1 MTKYYTRACNFTY
14 NSKNKI
20 KKSNTVSIGGYK
32 KISFDTIELISRKS
46 KKMIKLENIKK
57 LNKKLKK
64 KIFKDLKNISKKK
77 KFLQLNFSKHPFLM
91 GIINITPD
99 SFSDG
104 GIYNNKIKAFKRA
117 QELLKQGCDIIDLGG
132 ESTKPGSKTISEKKE
147 WNRIKGP
154 LKKISKLKVLISID
168 TRKYFVMKNA
178 YNIKMNMLNDISG
191 LNFDY
196 KTLEFLKKTKL
207 PFVIHH
213 IQKSPKDMQIKPKY
227 RNVYLDIYDFFE
239 NKIKEIREYGINH
252 NNIILDPGIGFGK
265 NMKHNITLLK
275 NISLFHSLGYPLL
288 VGTSRKRFI
297 KDISKNNDSKK
308 RYGGTISS
316 CLFLMLQ
323 GVQILRVHDLNEVK
337 QAVKVFRALYS

>member
-1 MTKYYTRACNFTY
+1 MTKYYTRACNFSY
-14 NSKNKI
+14 NSKKEN
-20 KKSNTVSIGGYK
+20 KKSNSLSLGNYK
-32 KISFDTIELISRKS
+32 NISFDTIELISRKS
-46 KKMIKLENIKK
+46 KKTVKIDNIKK
-57 LNKKLKK
+57 FNNNLKNKILN
-64 KIFKDLKNISKKK
+64 DLKNIKKK
-77 KFLQLNFSKHPFLM
+77 KTFSKFNFSGQPLLM
-91 GIINITPD
+91 GIINTTPD

-104 GIYNNKIKAFKRA
+104 GVFNNNTKAFKRA
-117 QELLKQGCDIIDLGG
+117 RELLKQGCDIIDIGG
-132 ESTKPGSKTISEKKE
+132 ESTKPGANTVKEKKE

-154 LKKISKLKVLISID
+154 LKKISKLKAFISID

-178 YNIKMNMLNDISG
+178 YKIKMDMLNDISG
-191 LNFDY
+191 LSYDI

-213 IQKSPKDMQIKPKY
+213 IQKSPKDMQIKPHY
-227 RNVYLDIYDFFE
+227 RNICLDIYDFFE
-239 NKIKEIREYGINH
+239 NKLKQIREYGIKH

-297 KDISKNNDSKK
+297 KDISKDNDSEK

-316 CLFLMLQ
+316 CIYLMMQ
-323 GVQILRVHDLNEVK
+323 GVQLLRVHDLNEVK
-337 QAVKVFRALYS
+337 QAIKVFKALY

>member
-1 MTKYYTRACNFTY
+1 MTKYYTRACNFSY
-14 NSKNKI
+14 NSKKKN
-20 KKSNTVSIGGYK
+20 KKSNSLSLGNYK
-32 KISFDTIELISRKS
+32 NISFDTIELISRKS
-46 KKMIKLENIKK
+46 KKTVKIDNIKK
-57 LNKKLKK
+57 FNKNLKN
-64 KIFKDLKNISKKK
+64 KIFNDLKNIKKK
-77 KFLQLNFSKHPFLM
+77 KTFSKFNFSGQPLLM
-91 GIINITPD
+91 GIINTTPD

-104 GIYNNKIKAFKRA
+104 GVFNNNIKAFKRA
-117 QELLKQGCDIIDLGG
+117 RELLKQGCDIIDIGG
-132 ESTKPGSKTISEKKE
+132 ESTKPGANTVKEKKE

-154 LKKISKLKVLISID
+154 LKKISKLKAFISID

-178 YNIKMNMLNDISG
+178 YKIKMDMLNDISG
-191 LNFDY
+191 LSYDI

-213 IQKSPKDMQIKPKY
+213 IQKSPKDMQIKPHY
-227 RNVYLDIYDFFE
+227 RNICLDIYDFFE
-239 NKIKEIREYGINH
+239 NKLKQIREYGIKH

-297 KDISKNNDSKK
+297 KDISKDNDSKK

-316 CLFLMLQ
+316 CIYLMMQ
-323 GVQILRVHDLNEVK
+323 GVQLLRVHDLNEVK
-337 QAVKVFRALYS
+337 QAMKVFKALY

>member
-1 MTKYYTRACNFTY
+1 MTKYYTRACNFSY
-14 NSKNKI
+14 NSKKEN
-20 KKSNTVSIGGYK
+20 KKSNSLSLGNYK
-32 KISFDTIELISRKS
+32 NISFDTIELISRKS
-46 KKMIKLENIKK
+46 KKTVKIDNIKK
-57 LNKKLKK
+57 FNNDLKNKILN
-64 KIFKDLKNISKKK
+64 DLKNIKKTKTFSK
-77 KFLQLNFSKHPFLM
+77 FNFSGQPLLM
-91 GIINITPD
+91 GIINTTPD

-104 GIYNNKIKAFKRA
+104 GVFNNNIKAFKRA
-117 QELLKQGCDIIDLGG
+117 RELLKQGCDIIDIGG
-132 ESTKPGSKTISEKKE
+132 ESTKPGAKTVKEKKE

-154 LKKISKLKVLISID
+154 LKKISKLKAFISID

-178 YNIKMNMLNDISG
+178 YKIKMDMLNDISG
-191 LNFDY
+191 LSYDI

-213 IQKSPKDMQIKPKY
+213 IQKSPKDMQIKPHYK
-227 RNVYLDIYDFFE
+227 NICLDIYDFFE
-239 NKIKEIREYGINH
+239 NKLKQIREYGIKH

-297 KDISKNNDSKK
+297 KDISKDNDSKK

-316 CLFLMLQ
+316 CIYLMMQ
-323 GVQILRVHDLNEVK
+323 GVQLLRVHDVNEVK
-337 QAVKVFRALYS
+337 QAMKVFKALY

>member
-1 MTKYYTRACNFTY
+1 MTKYYTRACNFSY
-14 NSKNKI
+14 NSKKKR
-20 KKSNTVSIGGYK
+20 KKSSSLSLGNYK
-32 KISFDTIELISRKS
+32 NISFDTIELISRKS
-46 KKMIKLENIKK
+46 KKTVKIDNIKK
-57 LNKKLKK
+57 FNKNLKN
-64 KIFKDLKNISKKK
+64 KIFNDLKNIKKK
-77 KFLQLNFSKHPFLM
+77 KTFSKFNFSGQPLLM
-91 GIINITPD
+91 GIINTTPD

-104 GIYNNKIKAFKRA
+104 GIFNDNIKAFKRA
-117 QELLKQGCDIIDLGG
+117 RELLKQGCDIIDIGG
-132 ESTKPGSKTISEKKE
+132 ESTKPGAKTVKEKKE

-154 LKKISKLKVLISID
+154 LKKISKLKAFISID

-178 YNIKMNMLNDISG
+178 YKTKMDMLNDISG
-191 LNFDY
+191 LSYDI

-213 IQKSPKDMQIKPKY
+213 IQKSPKDMQIKPHY
-227 RNVYLDIYDFFE
+227 RNICLDIYDFFE
-239 NKIKEIREYGINH
+239 NKLKQIREYGIKH

-297 KDISKNNDSKK
+297 KDISKDNDSEK

-316 CLFLMLQ
+316 CLYLMMQ
-323 GVQILRVHDLNEVK
+323 GVQLLRVHDLNEVK
-337 QAVKVFRALYS
+337 QAIKVFKALY